1 MVGLSIF
8 YDLVFFQ
15 IIDIFQED
23 NYHKVKHGSARRRI
37 SAPRKE
43 RRIIRISCYKRKNL
57 FYSVADS
64 TQFELWCMKLIISSK
79 YRVTKIEFFF
89 NPHTTIWRILIFK
102 FKYMVTFERLFLEK
116 IQNWWVFGLFFF
128 SFPFFLLF
136 FFIIQLQSR
145 IKISKMLLK

>member
-79 YRVTKIEFFF
+79 YRVMKIEFFF
-89 NPHTTIWRILIFK
+89 NPHTTISRILIFK
-102 FKYMVTFERLFLEK
+102 FKYMVTFERLFLENSK
-116 IQNWWVFGLFFF
+116 LMSFWFVFLFFSIF
-128 SFPFFLLF
+128 PPFFLYY
-136 FFIIQLQSR
+136 ST
-145 IKISKMLLK
+145 SKSD

>member
-79 YRVTKIEFFF
+79 YRVMKIEFFF

-102 FKYMVTFERLFLEK
+102 FKYMVTFERLFLENSK
-116 IQNWWVFGLFFF
+116 LMSFWFVFLFFSIF
-128 SFPFFLLF
+128 PPFFLYY
-136 FFIIQLQSR
+136 ST
-145 IKISKMLLK
+145 SKSD

>member
-79 YRVTKIEFFF
+79 YRVMKIEVFF

-102 FKYMVTFERLFLEK
+102 FKYMVTFERLFLENSK
-116 IQNWWVFGLFFF
+116 LMSFWFVFLFFSIF
-128 SFPFFLLF
+128 PPFFLYY
-136 FFIIQLQSR
+136 ST
-145 IKISKMLLK
+145 SKSD